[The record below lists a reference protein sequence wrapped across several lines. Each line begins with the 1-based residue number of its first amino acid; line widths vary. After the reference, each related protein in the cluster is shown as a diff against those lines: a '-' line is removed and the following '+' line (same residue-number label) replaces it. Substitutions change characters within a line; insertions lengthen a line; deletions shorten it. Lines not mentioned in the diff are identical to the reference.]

1 MHDSPIS
8 SAPSPKRAHSSTSS
22 SNPRR
27 VHPSQSKSLPRNK
40 KVKIDH
46 KPDVSGAKPS
56 PAQEEI
62 VPSVPQGESR
72 DSSSDQS
79 AAKWFASKNEN
90 VVDSQNKR
98 GSQENESPFYLA
110 HQASY
115 QQSKNLRSHNA
126 ESFGP
131 RPRDDNENDELR
143 GVIDDLTVEN
153 KKLKHLLRNWQARSS
168 PTSSNPDRVVEVRLH
183 GLPAE
188 KKRELEDLL
197 KKFATGLTGDSASQP
212 SSSGPVEKSA
222 SSTGYAA
229 IPALKGPQDPN
240 NTDSGYAS
248 ISNSGMHSASQ
259 SSGLRLREPVSMSK
273 KETDIEN
280 YLHDIPDSLFPRN
293 TSSVSENAKMALVV
307 QRLEQLFTG
316 KRAAPGEHSLPIQQ
330 QKISRSAAKADR
342 REDQRLNRA
351 LRIEG
356 TREAHILPHDSKIIF
371 DGMEASSQP
380 LGNQSGSEHPSAEG
394 RTVPA
399 SESPGSPD
407 QRPTRPLDLDIH
419 RAQVAADNIEY
430 IRHLGLSSP
439 QFDDND
445 DDDREQPWLYLNLL
459 VSMAQLH
466 TLNVTPAFIRK
477 AVKHLS
483 TKFELSK
490 DGHKIRWIGR
500 TLPTGY
506 GQQQS
511 PDGAPQRSSEDTG
524 DDAGRQSGRSATST
538 LNEASNS
545 ISLSEDKVL
554 RGKMSGTSNLVN
566 SATTSSNHVVDQPS
580 TSLSKSTSAF
590 EYKPIVFQGK
600 RSLLKAKNS
609 YLDSSSSHDGKS
621 PNSTG
626 LVRAFSRSSLKPKED
641 GYEGYMTFFSNPHFF
656 TDLSGDK
663 SPTNA
668 SVSGFKGVRDTLGID
683 KKRPL
688 VDDTLRDAKAC
699 YFLSPWPPVRST
711 WPQNCPEIHMQ
722 LTPIMSAGEDETVP
736 IEFEASGVGGVRPED
751 NFALDVQI
759 ARKRQRLDN
768 GGGKRSIRQKGPARY
783 TYQVANCRRLTLQPS
798 RLPPPSYVFFTA
810 SSSSSAG
817 KGYYDD
823 EDSDES
829 SEAEYSPA
837 PAGFLWQWSSSSNE
851 RQGGDDDASVASSS
865 LGVLEAARARIPI
878 PGATNELG
886 RTMSGSLAATAGA
899 SWSVAS
905 NDADADFA
913 NDPNDDSSEEM
924 SVDHEV

>member
-1 MHDSPIS
+1 MPDSHKS
-8 SAPSPKRAHSSTSS
+8 LGQSPKRALSSTTS

-27 VHPSQSKSLPRNK
+27 SHPSQSKSLPKNK

-46 KPDVSGAKPS
+46 NLQGSGEKVSLDQAEVAPS
-56 PAQEEI
+56 L
-62 VPSVPQGESR
+62 PQGESR

-90 VVDSQNKR
+90 VVDSLNKR
-98 GSQENESPFYLA
+98 GSQENESPFYLTN
-110 HQASY
+110 
-115 QQSKNLRSHNA
+115 QSTYRPPKNLRSHNA

-131 RPRDDNENDELR
+131 RPRDDTENDELR

-188 KKRELEDLL
+188 KKRELEDIL
-197 KKFATGLTGDSASQP
+197 KKFATGLTGDSSSQP
-212 SSSGPVEKSA
+212 SSSGPLEKSA

-229 IPALKGPQDPN
+229 FPAQRVPLDPN

-248 ISNSGMHSASQ
+248 ISNSGLNSTSQ
-259 SSGLRLREPVSMSK
+259 SSGLRLREPVSKSK

-280 YLHDIPDSLFPRN
+280 YLHDIPDSLFPRE
-293 TSSVSENAKMALVV
+293 TVSVSDNAKMVLVV

-316 KRAAPGEHSLPIQQ
+316 KRAAPGEHSLPVQQ

-342 REDQRLNRA
+342 REDQRLKRA
-351 LRIEG
+351 LRVEG
-356 TREAHILPHDSKIIF
+356 SREAHILPHDSKINF
-371 DGMEASSQP
+371 DIMDASGQP
-380 LGNQSGSEHPSAEG
+380 PGTQSGSDQSSAEG
-394 RTVPA
+394 RGIPA
-399 SESPGSPD
+399 SERPGSPD

-419 RAQVAADNIEY
+419 RAQTAADNIDY

-439 QFDDND
+439 QFEDNAEGK
-445 DDDREQPWLYLNLL
+445 EQPWLYLNLL

-477 AVKHLS
+477 AVKQLS

-500 TLPTGY
+500 APQAEY
-506 GQQQS
+506 VNRES
-511 PDGAPQRSSEDTG
+511 PEGAPHRISEDTG

-538 LNEASNS
+538 LNEVSNS
-545 ISLSEDKVL
+545 ASVSDDKVQ
-554 RGKMSGTSNLVN
+554 RGKLSGTSNLVN
-566 SATTSSNHVVDQPS
+566 STTTSSNHVPGHQPA
-580 TSLSKSTSAF
+580 TQSKSTSAF
-590 EYKPIVFQGK
+590 DYKPIVFQGK
-600 RSLLKAKNS
+600 RTFLKAKNS
-609 YLDSSSSHDGKS
+609 YLDSSSSHGGKS

-626 LVRAFSRSSLKPKED
+626 LVRALSRSSLKPRED
-641 GYEGYMTFFSNPHFF
+641 TYEGYMTFFNNPYFF

-668 SVSGFKGVRDTLGID
+668 RASGYKGPRDTLGIV

-688 VDDTLRDAKAC
+688 ADDTLRDAKAC
-699 YFLSPWPPVRST
+699 YFLSPWPQTRSS
-711 WPQNCPEIHMQ
+711 WPQNCPEMDIS
-722 LTPIMSAGEDETVP
+722 LSPINSAGEDETLP
-736 IEFEASGVGGVRPED
+736 LEFEASGLGGVRPED

-768 GGGKRSIRQKGPARY
+768 GDGKRTIRQKRPAQY
-783 TYQVANCRRLTLQPS
+783 SYQVVNCTTLSLQPS

-817 KGYYDD
+817 KGYYDED
-823 EDSDES
+823 DSDES

-837 PAGFLWQWSSSSNE
+837 PAGFLWQWSSSSNGRPGE
-851 RQGGDDDASVASSS
+851 DDGSVASSS
-865 LGVLEAARARIPI
+865 LGVLEAARARIPL

-886 RTMSGSLAATAGA
+886 RTTSGSLAATAGA
-899 SWSVAS
+899 SWSAAS
-905 NDADADFA
+905 NAAEGDFG
-913 NDPNDDSSEEM
+913 NGQDGNSSDEM